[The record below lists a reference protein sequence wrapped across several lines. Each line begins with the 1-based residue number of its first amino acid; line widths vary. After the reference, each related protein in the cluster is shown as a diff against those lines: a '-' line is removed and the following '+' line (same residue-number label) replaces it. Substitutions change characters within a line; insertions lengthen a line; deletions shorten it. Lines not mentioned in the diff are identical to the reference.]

1 MLLVNQIKLYMWFF
15 TKSKKERKKSVVLVL
30 QDNEAK
36 PEAEIGA
43 ICGSGLWVAGKQA
56 HAVIQL

>member
-1 MLLVNQIKLYMWFF
+1 M
-15 TKSKKERKKSVVLVL
+15 VLVL